1 MGAIRLRL
9 ARGIGMGRRM
19 IADGLDGAFLAHR
32 AALERFV
39 RARCGDAS
47 DAEDILQDLWIKIGG
62 IAAVPDDPL
71 SYLYRVA
78 DNLVIDRRRSA
89 QRRER
94 RDDAWSALATD
105 DAGEA
110 SPAPSAE
117 RAAIAK
123 SELARVAALFDEL
136 GEPTTGIFRSYRID
150 GTPQRDIAAHF
161 GLSLSAV
168 EKHLQKAYKAVLQ
181 LRDKLDAEND

>member
-1 MGAIRLRL
+1 
-9 ARGIGMGRRM
+9 
-19 IADGLDGAFLAHR
+19 
-32 AALERFV
+32 
-39 RARCGDAS
+39 
-47 DAEDILQDLWIKIGG
+47 
-62 IAAVPDDPL
+62 
-71 SYLYRVA
+71 VA

-94 RDDAWSALATD
+94 RDDAWNALATD